1 MLMIGA
7 IIGRMVGLATVDIAQ
22 SLGKSWSIGKV
33 VVCDEQF
40 AYDTEPGQEP
50 FNRRGMGA

>member
-22 SLGKSWSIGKV
+22 SLGKSWSIGKAGGGV
-33 VVCDEQF
+33 
-40 AYDTEPGQEP
+40 
-50 FNRRGMGA
+50 